1 MSTTQQT
8 ISPIDNSVYIEREHA
23 SDAEVKSILEKA
35 VTAQKAW
42 RKLSIDERIDYCTKA
57 VDAFVKNKDAIG
69 EEITRQMG
77 RPIRYGAGEVDGFEE
92 RARYMID
99 IAKEK
104 LTDVII
110 DVSVD
115 ASIDKKS
122 DKERGFKR
130 FIRREPLGVVFTVA
144 PWNYPYLTAV
154 NSIIPALVA
163 GNTVILKHSA
173 QTPLCAER
181 IAEAFEAAGLPKGVF
196 QYLHAS
202 HDTVA
207 NMIQAPE
214 INYIAFT
221 GSVAG
226 GEAVEKA
233 ATGLFKGVGLE
244 LGGKDPAYVRADADI
259 EFCIEN
265 IVDGVYFNSG
275 QSCCGIERIYV
286 HKEVFNPFVEGFKK
300 LVNDYKLGDPLNEET
315 TLGPMVRTGAANFV
329 RDQIKDAVNK
339 GATALIDPNDFP
351 KDTGDTAYL
360 APQVLIN
367 VDHSMR
373 VMTEESFGPV
383 VGIQAVE
390 SDEEALQL
398 MNDSEFGLTA
408 SIWTKDQDA
417 AVKIANDLET
427 GTCFMNRC
435 DYLDPAL
442 AWVGV
447 KNSGRGCTLSSM
459 GYENLTRPKS
469 FHLRINT

>member
-1 MSTTQQT
+1 MSKIQQT
-8 ISPIDNSVYIEREHA
+8 KTPIDNSIYIERELSTSAEADEIISRA
-23 SDAEVKSILEKA
+23 SK
-35 VTAQKAW
+35 AQKQW
-42 RKLSIDERIDYCTKA
+42 KSLSVNDRVSFCNKAIDE
-57 VDAFVKNKDAIG
+57 FLKNKDEIG

-77 RPIRYGAGEVDGFEE
+77 RPIRYAAGEVGGFEE

-99 IAKEK
+99 VAKEK
-104 LTDVII
+104 LADLEVEE
-110 DVSVD
+110 
-115 ASIDKKS
+115 
-122 DKERGFKR
+122 KEGFKR
-130 FIRREPLGVVFTVA
+130 FIRREPLGVVFTIA

-181 IAEAFEAAGLPKGVF
+181 IAQAFEAAGLPEGVF

-207 NMIQAPE
+207 DMIKSPD
-214 INYIAFT
+214 INYVAFT

-226 GEAVEKA
+226 GEAIENA
-233 ATGLFKGVGLE
+233 ASGLFKGVGLE
-244 LGGKDPAYVRADADI
+244 LGGKDPAYVRADADVA
-259 EFCIEN
+259 FSVEN

-286 HKEVFNPFVEGFKK
+286 HKDIFEPFVDAFKDA
-300 LVNDYKLGDPLNEET
+300 VNGYDLGDPMDEKT
-315 TLGPMVRTGAANFV
+315 TLGPMVKTGAADFV
-329 RDQIKDAVNK
+329 RGQIKDAIDK
-339 GATALIDPNDFP
+339 GATALINNEDFP
-351 KDTGDTAYL
+351 ADTGDTAYL
-360 APQVLIN
+360 APQVFIN

-373 VMTEESFGPV
+373 IMTEESFGPI
-383 VGIQAVE
+383 VGIQSVE
-390 SDEEALQL
+390 NDEEALQL

-408 SIWTKDQDA
+408 SIWTNDQEKA
-417 AVKIANDLET
+417 LEIAENLET

-459 GYENLTRPKS
+459 GYEQLTRPKS
-469 FHLRINT
+469 FHLRTDIS